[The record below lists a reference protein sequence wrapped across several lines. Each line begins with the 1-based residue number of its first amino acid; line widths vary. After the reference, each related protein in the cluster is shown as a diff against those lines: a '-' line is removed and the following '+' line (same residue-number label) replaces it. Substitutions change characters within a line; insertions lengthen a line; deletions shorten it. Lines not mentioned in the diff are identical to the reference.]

1 MRKLKLIMY
10 GETGNP
16 FWYFV
21 SNIDRNEREKLE
33 AGHEIKAAVDTL
45 GADGKDVSLE
55 LDWKSLVKYDT
66 QSSFHIQSFKEY
78 FRRTVQK

>member
-1 MRKLKLIMY
+1 MY
-10 GETGNP
+10 GETEQA

-21 SNIDRNEREKLE
+21 LNSDGNEREELE
-33 AGHEIKAAVDTL
+33 RRHEIKAAADTL
-45 GADGKDVSLE
+45 GADGKDVSLK

-66 QSSFHIQSFKEY
+66 QSSFQSFKDY